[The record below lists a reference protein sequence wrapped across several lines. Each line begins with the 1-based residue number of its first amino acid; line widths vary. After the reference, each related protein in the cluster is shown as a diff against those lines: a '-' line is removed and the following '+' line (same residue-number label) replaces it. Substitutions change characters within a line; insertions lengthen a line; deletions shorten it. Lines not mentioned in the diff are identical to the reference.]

1 MKLYLLEAYDPNIQF
16 DDGAVVA
23 LTPEVCYH
31 LDKNRIDYNIIDD
44 FYDEDDIFEDRYA
57 FLEDQRNWFEDFDN
71 FLKENVGALNRYDFN
86 LASTYSTYIKTNIVD
101 LIILKSYILKSLF
114 NELNPSCVIFVT
126 LPLNEKVL
134 TDNLRYSGKS
144 IYAQLIPLL
153 CKKYSIPLTELWGYS
168 AKDVKNVTSRR
179 SKTFRGIWKYIP
191 GILKIMGSI
200 FSKKKQS
207 GTLNILQLNF
217 SYNGLDVI
225 KNGFIRGHNV
235 YLLSG
240 NRIFKF
246 YRLGIRIFDIE
257 YKSYGTENVLNDW
270 NQAAQL
276 LETHELIKWI
286 NEKCSLDVS
295 DIVLPNLKHFILNV
309 CPDLLRHYMA
319 FIAFYERES
328 ISIVVSPYMQSTI
341 ELGAIAAA
349 NKYGH
354 TKTMCVEH
362 GDDIFTNLFWRLKEL
377 TNFDVLVVSD
387 KENKR
392 YLESICNQYN
402 TRTNVYSISERMSP
416 IIKIGDL
423 RKTGKFNNL
432 SKKNEIIYLP
442 TFFTWD
448 ALRIDANI
456 HISPTK
462 YYKFQKSLLEYF
474 SEKKDY
480 TFIWKGLLQSESI
493 YNPIPDL
500 IIDNNIINV
509 HVETEPFKKYLPY
522 ANKVILDYPSTGMY
536 ESIIAGVPTICLCS
550 DKLNVRKSGTKLFE
564 NVIKFYNNVDEAIG
578 YMDDFVSA
586 DSEKYTAHL
595 NTCDKN
601 LIDIIELEYGI

>member
-16 DDGAVVA
+16 DDGVVVA

-31 LDKNRIDYNIIDD
+31 LDKRGIDYNIIEEH
-44 FYDEDDIFEDRYA
+44 YNEHELFEDRHA
-57 FLEDQRNWFEDFDN
+57 FLQDQSNWFGDFDK
-71 FLKENVGALNRYDFN
+71 FLKDNIDALNRYDLN
-86 LASTYSTYIKTNIVD
+86 LATTYSTYIKTNIVD

-114 NELNPSCVIFVT
+114 DELNPSSVIFVT

-134 TDNLRYSGKS
+134 TDDLRYSGKS
-144 IYAQLIPLL
+144 IYAQLISLL
-153 CKKYSIPLTELWGYS
+153 CKKHSIPLTELFGYS
-168 AKDVKNVTSRR
+168 AKNTKNVTSRR
-179 SKTFRGIWKYIP
+179 SKTFRGICKYIP

-200 FSKKKQS
+200 FSKKKQNS
-207 GTLNILQLNF
+207 ILNILQLNF
-217 SYNGLDVI
+217 SYNGFDVI
-225 KNGFIRGHNV
+225 KNGFIRGHKV

-240 NRIFKF
+240 NKIFIF
-246 YRLGIRIFDIE
+246 HRRGIKIFDIE
-257 YKSYGTENVLNDW
+257 YKNHDTENALNDW

-295 DIVLPNLKHFILNV
+295 DIVLPNLKHFVLNI

-319 FIAFYERES
+319 FITFYERES

-349 NKYGH
+349 NKCEH

-392 YLESICNQYN
+392 YLESICNQHK
-402 TRTNVYSISERMSP
+402 TRTNVYSISERMSS

-432 SKKNEIIYLP
+432 NKKNEIIYLP
-442 TFFTWD
+442 TFLTWD

-462 YYKFQKSLLEYF
+462 YYKFQKTLLEYF

-500 IIDNNIINV
+500 IIDKNITNV
-509 HVETEPFKKYLPY
+509 RVETEPFKKYLPY
-522 ANKVILDYPSTGMY
+522 ANKVIFDYPSTGMY
-536 ESIIAGVPTICLCS
+536 ESIIAGVPTMCLCT
-550 DKLNVRKSGTKLFE
+550 DKLNVRKTGIELFK
-564 NVIKFYNNVDEAIG
+564 NVIKFYHNVDEAIG
-578 YMDDFVSA
+578 YIDEFVST

-595 NTCDKN
+595 ETSDKN
-601 LIDIIELEYGI
+601 LIDIIELECGT

>member
-16 DDGAVVA
+16 NDGAVVA

-31 LDKNRIDYNIIDD
+31 LDENRIDYNIIDD
-44 FYDEDDIFEDRYA
+44 FYDEDDIFEDRYN
-57 FLEDQRNWFEDFDN
+57 FLQDQSNWFGDFDK
-71 FLKENVGALNRYDFN
+71 FLKDNVDALNRYDLN

-101 LIILKSYILKSLF
+101 LIILKSNILKSLF
-114 NELNPSCVIFVT
+114 DELNPSCVIYVT
-126 LPLNEKVL
+126 LPLNTKVL
-134 TDNLRYSGKS
+134 TDNLSYSGKS

-153 CKKYSIPLTELWGYS
+153 CKKHSIPLTELFGDS
-168 AKDVKNVTSRR
+168 AKNTKNITSRMI
-179 SKTFRGIWKYIP
+179 KTFRGIWKYIP

-200 FSKKKQS
+200 FSKKKQKS
-207 GTLNILQLNF
+207 TLNILQLNF
-217 SYNGLDVI
+217 SYNGFDVI
-225 KNGFIRGHNV
+225 KNGFIRGHTV

-240 NRIFKF
+240 NKIFKF
-246 YRLGIRIFDIE
+246 YRLGIKFFDIE
-257 YKSYGTENVLNDW
+257 YKSDGTENALNDW
-270 NQAAQL
+270 NKAAQL
-276 LETHELIKWI
+276 LEMHELIKWI

-295 DIVLPNLKHFILNV
+295 DIVLPNLKHFVLNI

-328 ISIVVSPYMQSTI
+328 INIVVSPYMQSTI

-349 NKYGH
+349 NKYEH

-377 TNFDVLVVSD
+377 INFDVLVVSD
-387 KENKR
+387 KENKQ
-392 YLESICNQYN
+392 YLEYICNQYK
-402 TRTNVYSISERMSP
+402 TETNIYNISERMFP

-432 SKKNEIIYLP
+432 NMKNEIIYLP
-442 TFFTWD
+442 TFLTWD

-480 TFIWKGLLQSESI
+480 TFIWKGLFQSESL
-493 YNPIPDL
+493 YNPIPDI
-500 IIDNNIINV
+500 IIDKDINNIRT
-509 HVETEPFKKYLPY
+509 ETEPFKKYIPY
-522 ANKVILDYPSTGMY
+522 ANKVICDYPSTGMY
-536 ESIIAGVPTICLCS
+536 ESIIAGVPTMCLCS
-550 DKLNVRKSGTKLFE
+550 DKLRMRHSGIKLFE
-564 NVIKFYNNVDEAIG
+564 NVIKFYHNVDEAID
-578 YMDDFVSA
+578 YIDEFISA
-586 DSEKYTAHL
+586 DSEKYTATL
-595 NTCDKN
+595 ETCDKN
-601 LIDIIELEYGI
+601 LIDIIELECGT